1 MAMCTYGT
9 KQYLLENFIY
19 EVAALLWFEIH
30 KHQWELKWDDGAL
43 KKKDNFQ
50 CSWQEILIGPYFI
63 KTREKTYKEKSSHD
77 ILPELK

>member
-1 MAMCTYGT
+1 MWTYGT

-50 CSWQEILIGPYFI
+50 CSWQEI
-63 KTREKTYKEKSSHD
+63 
-77 ILPELK
+77 